1 MRKELSRYWPMG
13 LCFRASECD
22 TYRKKQDF
30 VIGRKFAQVASDAD
44 VELMARLKR
53 VNSEHEWQLKQNIKS
68 MDHLYK
74 KYKIRS
80 KKGVEEGVESTNEAK
95 LSKDQLAVLKYAYKD
110 IKTINPSE
118 PAYDRLVKHLDSLSK
133 DELKQLADAG
143 INFISLL
150 AKRRLMR

>member
-1 MRKELSRYWPMG
+1 MESKKESVNEANAG
-13 LCFRASECD
+13 DFEIG
-22 TYRKKQDF
+22 DF
-30 VIGRKFAQVASDAD
+30 VHFKSKNKTGMVKKISGDKVTIMTIKGDFIGDIKDIQV
-44 VELMARLKR
+44 
-53 VNSEHEWQLKQNIKS
+53 
-68 MDHLYK
+68 LYQD
-74 KYKIRS
+74 
-80 KKGVEEGVESTNEAK
+80 GVNEAK

-150 AKRRLMR
+150 AKNRLMR